1 MIFGII
7 ECDAKYQ
14 VGEKVRISYVNSY
27 NVPNVD
33 FTVALLKP
41 SASDIDYA
49 PTLLTDRDTFY
60 IDWIYSSSGT
70 KTITLTL
77 NDGSGPVVVTKNIE
91 IVSEAT
97 DALFSKDADLIPHE
111 DDILK
116 WLPAGRS
123 SWNYM
128 HRKSQDLILKELY
141 KSRIYADDGSM
152 LTAAEVLDVNEVKEW
167 SIFKTLEMIM
177 NFTSNKPDDVFRQKA
192 QYYGSKEQEWMNYS
206 LNSLKLD
213 FNKDGEIDELNE
225 KRDFRTTAVLKR

>member
-1 MIFGII
+1 MIFGLI

-14 VGEKVRISYVNSY
+14 IGEKVRINYSKSY

-49 PTLLTDRDTFY
+49 PTSLTDRDTFF
-60 IDWIYSSSGT
+60 IDWIYTTAGT
-70 KTITLTL
+70 KTITLSL
-77 NDGSGPVVVTKNIE
+77 NDGSGLVTVTKDIE
-91 IVSEAT
+91 IVSAAT
-97 DALFSKDADLIPHE
+97 DALFSTDADLIPHE

-116 WLPAGRS
+116 WLPDGRS

-128 HRKSQDLILKELY
+128 HRKAQDLILKELY

-152 LTAAEVLDVNEVKEW
+152 LTSAEVIDVNEVKEW
-167 SIFKTLEMIM
+167 SLFKTLEMIM

-192 QYYGSKEQEWMNYS
+192 QYYGSKEHEWMNYA

-213 FNKDGEIDELNE
+213 FNKDGELTDSEE
-225 KRDFRTTAVLKR
+225 KRDFRTSAILRR